1 MSGCY
6 TSNDCKKQTKK
17 FLIKLNDL
25 LRKYNMRLV
34 EDNII
39 TSTEYGYV
47 GRIEDDLTNLT
58 LIDDYQ
64 NVIMETEDD

>member
-1 MSGCY
+1 MSKCY
-6 TSNDCKKQTKK
+6 TSNECKKETKR
-17 FLIKLNDL
+17 FLIKLNNL
-25 LRKYNMRLV
+25 LRKHNIRIV

-39 TSTEYGYV
+39 TSTLYGHL

>member
-1 MSGCY
+1 
-6 TSNDCKKQTKK
+6 
-17 FLIKLNDL
+17 
-25 LRKYNMRLV
+25 MRLV

-39 TSTEYGYV
+39 TSTEYGYI